1 MSKLHY
7 GTHGSKGFPSTR
19 RPNCTTAHTDPRA
32 SSVQTSQL
40 RSDPMA
46 TQADPASIPS
56 LIYNTNKKTGWGIR
70 SKSRI
75 LRGGGGGA
83 ARTIGTQTNLTAL
96 RFIKHRNGNSQTLES
111 NYLISS
117 TSKRFNSGQSNAR
130 RTRQKVNATSILISI
145 ENQKRLNLSSGHC
158 GGEGVRSPL
167 ISPSLHLSFLAPL
180 HLL

>member
-1 MSKLHY
+1 
-7 GTHGSKGFPSTR
+7 
-19 RPNCTTAHTDPRA
+19 
-32 SSVQTSQL
+32 
-40 RSDPMA
+40 MA
-46 TQADPASIPS
+46 IQADPASIPS
-56 LIYNTNKKTGWGIR
+56 LIYNTNKKTGWRIR

-117 TSKRFNSGQSNAR
+117 TSKRFNSSQPNPK
-130 RTRQKVNATSILISI
+130 RTCQKINATNMLRSI
-145 ENQKRLNLSSGHC
+145 ENPKRLNLSSGHC
-158 GGEGVRSPL
+158 GAKGMRSPL
-167 ISPSLHLSFLAPL
+167 ILPSLHSSFLTPL